1 MRYLF
6 ILLLTLPMS
15 LMAQQRQS
23 QPVESSRIRTAALPA
38 SNTRAA
44 NDTLRPASFTQPCGN
59 TVLTYNSSNNWGF
72 VAGTNGFG
80 DKEKAQRLEYSTT
93 ADIDILEIW
102 AFFAVAKPVGD
113 GTVKMKLYDTFTD
126 GGPNTL
132 IGETGTS
139 RVSGLGI
146 TDSAIVATIFPV
158 IGNVSLSGESSF
170 LASLDIS
177 GIYATNDTVSLFTT
191 EEPCGDTTSSWELFS
206 DDNWANMSSTA
217 TWGLQIDLYLASVIS
232 FDETSNIT
240 DRLSLKG
247 LAIGPAYPSPASQA
261 LTIPITLDQPTEIE
275 VSIFDLNGR
284 KLDSQSKGVLSGGE
298 HAVSLDISS
307 LSSGLYT
314 FLIQTPKGALGSKFV
329 VE

>member
-1 MRYLF
+1 MKYFFICLF
-6 ILLLTLPMS
+6 SIPLLMLG
-15 LMAQQRQS
+15 QQRQS
-23 QPVESSRIRTAALPA
+23 QPDESSRIRVTELPA
-38 SNTRAA
+38 GFSRVA

-59 TVLTYNSSNNWGF
+59 TVLTYNSSSNWGF

-132 IGETGTS
+132 IGETGSS

-146 TDSAIVATIFPV
+146 ADSAIVATIFPV

-191 EEPCGDTTSSWELFS
+191 EAPCGDTTSSWELFS
-206 DDNWANMSSTA
+206 DDSWANMSSTV

-232 FDETSNIT
+232 FDETSSIR
-240 DRLSLKG
+240 DRLSLRG
-247 LAIGPAYPSPASQA
+247 LAIGPAFPSPAQNA
-261 LTIPITLDQPTEIE
+261 LTIPITLDHPTEIDIS
-275 VSIFDLNGR
+275 VYDLNGR
-284 KLDSQSKGVLSGGE
+284 QVYSVQKGLLTSGD
-298 HAVSLDISS
+298 HLLNLDIND
-307 LSSGLYT
+307 LSSGMYT
-314 FLIQTPKGALGSKFV
+314 FLIQTPQGALGSKFM